1 MIDTLDRQF
10 ARAVRDE
17 LAAIGTKRSLL
28 ERHQRHGRVVAVALT
43 AVAVAG
49 VTTGA
54 ALVASGYPGSTIV
67 APVGATITV
76 TRTGSST
83 IDLGPNASNANTV
96 IIDVTC
102 VSHTGAI
109 AVDTTSGFSVDASG
123 TSHIDKTTSGWNCAT
138 RSTTVH
144 IKDGY
149 LAPGGTSITVTA
161 DPGTTWTAVARYGSA
176 TTLPFGINANGQT
189 YGEPNGVYGM
199 PDLQGAQAAN
209 GKVGYVYTKQ
219 FNSFMGCGYLPVYD
233 SDGTTVI
240 GQFPIGIDPAT
251 GARENECDSSASPA
265 PVPSPTNSPTP
276 VP

>member
-1 MIDTLDRQF
+1 MTDFLNPQF
-10 ARAVRDE
+10 AGAVRAE
-17 LAAIGTKRSLL
+17 LSAIGTKRSLL
-28 ERHQRHGRVVAVALT
+28 QRHQRRVRLAAT
-43 AVAVAG
+43 AAIAVAVAG

-54 ALVASGYPGSTIV
+54 ALVASGYPGSTSV
-67 APVGATITV
+67 APLGSAVTV
-76 TRTGSST
+76 TRTGTST
-83 IDLGPNASNANTV
+83 IDLGPNPSGANTV

-109 AVDTTSGFSVDASG
+109 AVDTASGFSEDSSG
-123 TSHIDKTTSGWNCAT
+123 TPHIEKTTGGWNCAT
-138 RSTTVH
+138 RTTTVH

-176 TTLPFGINANGQT
+176 TTQPFEVNADGQT

-199 PDLQGAQAAN
+199 PDLQGAQATN
-209 GKVGYVYTKQ
+209 GKVGFVYTKQ
-219 FNSFMGCGYLPVYD
+219 FNSFLGCGYLPVYD

-240 GQFPIGIDPAT
+240 GQFSIGIDPVT
-251 GARENECDSSASPA
+251 GANQCDSSASPA

-276 VP
+276 AN